1 MNLKNNFFKKH
12 LSKFKLYRK
21 WYGGIWEYHY
31 ISLCDGK
38 VWISTEYPYTWPDYT
53 MPFSD
58 CFIKKEI
65 YKGKQK

>member
-21 WYGGIWEYHY
+21 WHGGIWEYHY

-38 VWISTEYPYTWPDYT
+38 VWISTKKPYIWPDYII
-53 MPFSD
+53 PFSD
-58 CFIKKEI
+58 FFIKKEI
-65 YKGKQK
+65 YKGKQR